1 MKKALAILL
10 LLPSLWLI
18 TNGLINRHLH
28 RMPSGLIVEHAHPF
42 KSTGNTPL
50 QKHSHSEEEYF
61 YFDQITTLQ
70 TLIIVAI
77 TILMATVLIM
87 PLRIE
92 KKSDDVLQFFNPVY
106 RLRPP
111 PVIL

>member
-1 MKKALAILL
+1 MRKALAILL

-18 TNGLINRHLH
+18 TNGLINRHAH

-61 YFDQITTLQ
+61 YFDQISTLQ
-70 TLIIVAI
+70 TMIIVAI
-77 TILMATVLIM
+77 IILMATVFIK
-87 PLRIE
+87 PLNIE
-92 KKSDDVLQFFNPVY
+92 SDSEDILPIIYPVY

-111 PVIL
+111 PTF